1 ARRRTAPV
9 MMRTARL
16 ICALFAVSVSGSA
29 CAGTDAPD
37 DTAGAVP
44 GDTAAAADTSSA
56 IDAAD
61 AGPEGWQT
69 ANGITYRQNRTI
81 DLTGDG
87 RNESVIATASGPAY
101 DSLQVAIT
109 IEDARRDTL
118 WHESWPS

>member
-1 ARRRTAPV
+1 RQRHSGGDDRPMGIRSRRSDIGALPPRADVPARRRPAPV

-87 RNESVIATASGPAY
+87 RN
-101 DSLQVAIT
+101 
-109 IEDARRDTL
+109 
-118 WHESWPS
+118 